1 MLGFIE
7 SMKVLFIKL
16 SAFGDLIHCL
26 PALDDVLARDDVQ
39 EVHWLV
45 DERFAFVTDVFPES
59 VVIHRVALKGE
70 HPIAA
75 AWKVI
80 QELRHEHFD
89 VVIDL
94 QSLIKSS
101 LLAAATGAKVYG
113 FDAREV
119 REKPATWLQ
128 KRTYFHAD
136 ERHVVQKY
144 RHVAAM
150 PWQPSSYAENPLA
163 YQTPW
168 IQHELKH
175 TSFPT
180 FPDKPWVV
188 LSLGGSWQTKE
199 LPNDTWQAVAEGIA
213 EKGWHGVMCWGND
226 EEHAKAKDIAEHVPL
241 SVLKERLDIASLCSL
256 LKQAKALVATDTG
269 VLHLAAALGTPT
281 VSFWGASA
289 SWRSG
294 PLGHKHQFVES
305 SPICGPCFKR
315 QCANFVCMDMICA
328 DEILR
333 CLKDMD

>member
-1 MLGFIE
+1 
-7 SMKVLFIKL
+7 MKVLLIKL

-39 EVHWLV
+39 EVHCLV

-59 VVIHRVALKGE
+59 VVIHRVALKGK

-75 AWKVI
+75 AWKMI
-80 QELRHEHFD
+80 QELRDEHFD

-101 LLAAATGAKVYG
+101 VLAAATGAKVYG
-113 FDAREV
+113 YDAREV

-128 KRTYFHAD
+128 QSTCFHAD

-144 RHVAAM
+144 RHVAAA
-150 PWQPSSYAENPLA
+150 PWQSVSDTENPLA
-163 YQTPW
+163 YQEPR
-168 IQHELKH
+168 IHRELKLI
-175 TSFPT
+175 SFPAL
-180 FPDKPWVV
+180 PQKPWVV

-199 LPNDTWQAVAEGIA
+199 LPNETWQAVAQGIEEQGA
-213 EKGWHGVMCWGND
+213 HAVMCWGND
-226 EEHAKAKDIAEHVPL
+226 EEHAKAKAIAEYAPVT
-241 SVLKERLDIASLCSL
+241 VLEQRLDIASLCSL
-256 LKQAKALVATDTG
+256 LKQAKALIATDTG
-269 VLHLAAALGTPT
+269 VLHLAAALETPT

-294 PLGHKHQFVES
+294 PLGEQHQFVES
-305 SPICGPCFKR
+305 SPSCGPCFKR

-328 DEILR
+328 DDMLR
-333 CLKDMD
+333 CLKDID

>member
-1 MLGFIE
+1 MYESIK

-45 DERFAFVTDVFPES
+45 DERFAFVTDIFPES

-70 HPIAA
+70 HPILAT
-75 AWKVI
+75 WHII
-80 QELRHEHFD
+80 QQLRREHFD

-101 LLAAATGAKVYG
+101 LLAATMGAKVYG
-113 FDAREV
+113 YDAREV

-128 KRTYFHAD
+128 KSTWFHAN

-144 RHVAAM
+144 RHVAAA
-150 PWQPSSYAENPLA
+150 PWQASSHTDKPLL
-163 YQTPW
+163 YQEPL
-168 IQHELKH
+168 IRRELKPI
-175 TSFPT
+175 SFPT
-180 FPDKPWVV
+180 LPDKPWVI

-199 LPNDTWQAVAEGIA
+199 LPNGTWQAVAQGIA

-226 EEHAKAKDIAEHVPL
+226 AEYAKAKAIAEHVPL
-241 SVLKERLDIASLCSL
+241 TVLKERLDIISLCGL
-256 LKQAKALVATDTG
+256 FKQAKALVATDTG

-294 PLGHKHQFVES
+294 PLGKKHQFVES
-305 SPICGPCFKR
+305 SPECGPCFKR

-328 DEILR
+328 DDILR
-333 CLKDMD
+333 CLKHI

>member
-1 MLGFIE
+1 
-7 SMKVLFIKL
+7 MKVLLIKL

-26 PALDDVLARDDVQ
+26 PALDDVLSRKDVT

-45 DERFAFVTDVFPES
+45 DERFAFVMDVFPND
-59 VVIHRVALKGE
+59 VVVHRVALKGQQ
-70 HPIAA
+70 PIRA
-75 AWKVI
+75 AWQAIKD
-80 QELRHEHFD
+80 LRKEKFD

-113 FDAREV
+113 YDAREV

-128 KRTYFHAD
+128 QSTYFHEQ

-144 RHVAAM
+144 RHVAAA
-150 PWQPSSYAENPLA
+150 PWQASTVAQHPLP
-163 YQTPW
+163 YQPPT
-168 IQHELKH
+168 IHRTFNEVH
-175 TSFPT
+175 FPNL
-180 FPDKPWVV
+180 PNKPWVV

-199 LPNDTWQAVAEGIA
+199 LPNATWQAVAEGIEA
-213 EKGWHGVMCWGND
+213 QGAHAVMCWGND
-226 EEHAKAKDIAEHVPL
+226 AEYQKAQCIAEHAPISIL
-241 SVLKERLDIASLCSL
+241 ETRLDMLPLCSL

-269 VLHLAAALGTPT
+269 VLHLAAALGTAT

-294 PLGHKHQFVES
+294 PLGEKHRMVES
-305 SPICGPCFKR
+305 NPSCGPCFQR

-328 DEILR
+328 TDILNG
-333 CLKDMD
+333 LDATS